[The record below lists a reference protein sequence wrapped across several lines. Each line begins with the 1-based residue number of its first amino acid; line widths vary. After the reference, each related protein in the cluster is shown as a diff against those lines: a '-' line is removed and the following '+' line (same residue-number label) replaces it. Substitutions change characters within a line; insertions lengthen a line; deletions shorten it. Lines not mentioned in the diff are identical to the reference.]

1 MEKRYT
7 FLNNVVGWL
16 ILLFASYVFIAT
28 IEPTASF
35 WDCGEFIA
43 SATKLQVGHPPG
55 APLWMIIARVFGLF
69 ATEVDGIAAADNVF
83 SALCSSFSI
92 LFLFWSITALSK
104 KMSLQTG
111 KLTTGKILIILSSG
125 IVGATAYTFSDSFWF
140 SAVEAEVYAASSL
153 FTALVFWLI
162 LKWEANAHKKYA
174 DRYLILVAYFMGLSI
189 GVHILN
195 LLALPALVYV
205 YYFKRFIPT
214 TKGFIAAGVISII
227 MLGVVQQGI
236 ISYTILLATK
246 FELFFVNSIGMPYD
260 SGMWIFFVLIAA
272 AIIFGIIWT
281 KKNNMPNLQNIILG
295 IMVILIGYSSFSM
308 IVIRSAANPPMDEN
322 NPENILA
329 LLPYLNREQ
338 YGDRPLLFGH
348 TFSSANALDADE
360 HYVSGSPVYFRPE
373 NQDVDEYKIADKRE
387 NYKPNYSKKGSM
399 YFPRMYSSQ
408 KHHVRAYK
416 NWSGFEGKKVRK
428 AKVFDRQE
436 GRVKTKNL
444 TIPSFSE
451 NMQFFFSYQ
460 INFMYWRY
468 FMWNFT
474 GRQNDMQ
481 GHGNDRKSDMVLKG
495 NWLSGVPFV
504 DDAHLGNQTTKPD
517 SLKHNEGR
525 NTFYF
530 LPLILGI
537 IGMVF
542 HFSRHKKDAWIVMLL
557 FFMTGIAITIYL
569 NQTPYQPRER
579 DYAYAGSFY
588 AFAIWIG
595 LGVQGLF
602 SFMTGT
608 KKTAEEITIETG
620 KRGIEAK
627 LITLGLYEITTTAFA
642 FLIVGIL
649 MFIFNSILKTSGFE
663 VFGLSCIYIGFVIG
677 MITLVC
683 YLLGTITKKE
693 TSRAAL
699 ALIISLAIPGI
710 MGAEGWGDHDRSN
723 RYTATDFAKNYL
735 DSCEKNAII
744 FTNGDND
751 TFPLWFVQ
759 EVEGYRTDIRV
770 VNLSLLN
777 TDWYIDQMK
786 RKAYESE
793 AVPFSMTQDQYRQG
807 TRDYIYLRK
816 TWAEGYHDINKVMDF
831 VKSDERRTQLPT
843 SSKEYMNFLP
853 TNKFTIPVDKDKVL
867 RNGTVVAEFSD
878 LVPEEMNWTIK
889 GGAVMKAKMMILDLM
904 ATNNWER
911 PVYFAITVGSEH
923 YMNLEDYFQLEG
935 LAYKVT
941 PVKHKNTGGTG
952 HINVD
957 KMYNNLVNKFQ
968 WGNMEKEGVYLDEQV
983 MRMTMNYQS
992 NFARLARELIAKGDI
1007 DRGVK
1012 TLDKCMEIMPPHRV
1026 PVGYSS
1032 LFIAD
1037 AYYQA
1042 GETEKGDTLMNTILD
1057 KFIGELKWYIS
1068 LEEPYANRVSG
1079 EVERAFQIISNTNYF
1094 SGKNWQNNNAKAGI
1108 QIETVNPISEKFR
1121 EFLNEFAPEIEDY
1134 GKRIGQR
1141 ERYINML
1148 RGK

>member
-1 MEKRYT
+1 MEKRYS

-16 ILLFASYVFIAT
+16 VLLFSSYVFIAT

-55 APLWMIIARVFGLF
+55 APLWMIIARIFGLF

-92 LFLFWSITALSK
+92 LFLFWSITALAK

-111 KLTTGKILIILSSG
+111 DLTIGKITVILSSG
-125 IVGATAYTFSDSFWF
+125 IVGAVAYTFSDSFWF

-205 YYFKRFIPT
+205 YYFKRFKPT
-214 TKGFIAAGVISII
+214 TQGFISAGVISIV

-246 FELFFVNSIGMPYD
+246 FELFFVNSMGMAYD
-260 SGMWIFFVLIAA
+260 SGMWIFFALLTA
-272 AIIFGIIWT
+272 AIIGGIIWT
-281 KKNNMPNLQNIILG
+281 KKNNMPNLQNTILG
-295 IMVILIGYSSFSM
+295 VMVILIGYSSFSM

-338 YGDRPLLFGH
+338 YGDRPLLKGH
-348 TFSSANALDADE
+348 TFNTADALNATPGE
-360 HYVSGSPVYFRPE
+360 QYVSGSPVFFRPE

-387 NYKPNYSKKGSM
+387 NHKPNYAKKGQM
-399 YFPRMYSSQ
+399 FFPRMYSSQ
-408 KHHVRAYK
+408 KHHIRAYK
-416 NWSGFEGKKVRK
+416 TWSNFKGKKVKR
-428 AKVFDRQE
+428 ARVFDRQE
-436 GRVKTKNL
+436 GRVRTKTL
-444 TIPSFSE
+444 TIPTFSE

-474 GRQNDMQ
+474 GRQNDIQ

-504 DDAHLGNQTTKPD
+504 DDAHLGNQATKPE

-542 HFSRHKKDAWIVMLL
+542 HFARHRQDAWIVMLL

-608 KKTAEEITIETG
+608 KKTEEEITAETG
-620 KRGIEAK
+620 KKGIEAK
-627 LITLGLYEITTTAFA
+627 LMALGLYEISLTAFT
-642 FLIVGIL
+642 FLVVGVLTFKIG
-649 MFIFNSILKTSGFE
+649 NAE
-663 VFGLSCIYIGFVIG
+663 VFGLSCIYIGLVIG
-677 MITLVC
+677 GATVLC
-683 YLLGTITKKE
+683 FALGKILKTE
-693 TSRAAL
+693 TSRATL
-699 ALIISLAIPGI
+699 ALLLAIIVPGI

-735 DSCEKNAII
+735 DSCDKNAII

-786 RKAYESE
+786 RKAYKSD
-793 AVPFSMTQDQYRQG
+793 AVPFSMTQDHYRQG

-816 TWAEGYHDINKVMDF
+816 TWDDGFHDINKVMDF
-831 VKSDERRTQLPT
+831 VKSNDRKTQLPT
-843 SSKEYMNFLP
+843 SSKEYMNYLP
-853 TNKFTIPVDKDKVL
+853 TNKFSIPVDRNKVIENGIVLPEFENQIPDKI
-867 RNGTVVAEFSD
+867 
-878 LVPEEMNWTIK
+878 NWTIK

-923 YMNLEDYFQLEG
+923 YMNLEEYFQLEG

-941 PVKHKNTGGTG
+941 PIKHKAKSSGTG
-952 HINVD
+952 HINID
-957 KMYNNLVNKFQ
+957 KMYDNLVNKFR

-992 NFARLARELIAKGDI
+992 NFARLARELIAKGDKV
-1007 DRGVK
+1007 RGVK
-1012 TLDKCMEIMPPHRV
+1012 TLDRCMEIMPPNRV

-1042 GETEKGDTLMNTILD
+1042 GETEKADKLMNTVLD
-1057 KFIGELKWYIS
+1057 KFTGELEWYIS
-1068 LEEPYANRVSG
+1068 LEAPFADRVSG
-1079 EVERAFQIISNTNYF
+1079 EVERAFQIISNANYF
-1094 SGKNWQNNNAKAGI
+1094 AGKNWQKVNGAAGDKLENAS
-1108 QIETVNPISEKFR
+1108 PISKRFGA
-1121 EFLNEFAPEIEDY
+1121 FLNEFAPDIEDY

-1141 ERYINML
+1141 ERYINMM
-1148 RGK
+1148 RGR